1 MLFWHH
7 WYSPPLSARV
17 IRFLDNVYFFLGLYF
32 VSLFSVCNRY
42 IFHPPLARCFA
53 RIRDCDTHV
62 ECLLSYCLL
71 LSRLTRKA
79 NSNFCFSLTRM
90 PQRRIRSSTSAGRG
104 THTIP
109 DPDGVEVATTQVEE
123 AVVPAVVPAVVQ
135 AAVVVDR
142 ELGGWMTFV
151 GLNAAAADDAW
162 LA

>member
-1 MLFWHH
+1 
-7 WYSPPLSARV
+7 
-17 IRFLDNVYFFLGLYF
+17 
-32 VSLFSVCNRY
+32 
-42 IFHPPLARCFA
+42 
-53 RIRDCDTHV
+53 
-62 ECLLSYCLL
+62 
-71 LSRLTRKA
+71 
-79 NSNFCFSLTRM
+79 M

-123 AVVPAVVPAVVQ
+123 AVVPAVVQ

>member
-1 MLFWHH
+1 MSAPNTPYVSNGEVLQ
-7 WYSPPLSARV
+7 SPPLSARV

-62 ECLLSYCLL
+62 ECLL
-71 LSRLTRKA
+71 
-79 NSNFCFSLTRM
+79 SLTRM